1 MSAQPTLES
10 VPEEILTNIGVHL
23 ALLPDTPPPSTS
35 TTSPPDVSECPL
47 KASSKSTQGIS
58 PHPHALIPLLQT
70 SKYIHSQLC
79 LKNNPR
85 LYAEIFAE
93 RFDTGAILRREGERL
108 RSENGQS
115 RGSEDE
121 VEVDIDA
128 DITSVSNG
136 DIDLDVDLE
145 NRVGDSASER
155 SRGIKA
161 RGMARELRRRCIALH
176 NLHRAVKVEDAKIL
190 KEEDVWT
197 IYLMLLENGQ

>member
-1 MSAQPTLES
+1 MSAPPTLES
-10 VPEEILTNIGVHL
+10 IPEEILTNIGVHL
-23 ALLPDTPPPSTS
+23 ALLPDTLPPSTS
-35 TTSPPDVSECPL
+35 TTSPPDESCPL
-47 KASSKSTQGIS
+47 KSSSRSARGTS
-58 PHPHALIPLLQT
+58 PHPYALIPLLQT

-93 RFDTGAILRREGERL
+93 RFDTGAILRREGEQL
-108 RSENGQS
+108 RSDTGQS

-121 VEVDIDA
+121 VDVHNDT
-128 DITSVSNG
+128 DITSESTG
-136 DIDLDVDLE
+136 DIDLDIDIGS
-145 NRVGDSASER
+145 RIGASATER

-161 RGMARELRRRCIALH
+161 RGMALELRRRCIALH
-176 NLHRAVKVEDAKIL
+176 NLHRAVKLEDAKIL

>member
-1 MSAQPTLES
+1 MSAPPTLES
-10 VPEEILTNIGVHL
+10 IPEEILTNIGVHL
-23 ALLPDTPPPSTS
+23 ALLPDSPPPSSS
-35 TTSPPDVSECPL
+35 TASSPDESCPS
-47 KASSKSTQGIS
+47 KASTRPTQGTS

-108 RSENGQS
+108 RSDTGQS

-121 VEVDIDA
+121 FDVDIDT
-128 DITSVSNG
+128 DITSEGTG
-136 DIDLDVDLE
+136 DIDLDVGIE
-145 NRVGDSASER
+145 NTVGDAFSER

-161 RGMARELRRRCIALH
+161 RGMALELRRRCIALH
-176 NLHRAVKVEDAKIL
+176 NLHRAVKLEDAKIF

>member
-1 MSAQPTLES
+1 MSAPPTLES
-10 VPEEILTNIGVHL
+10 IPEEILTNIGVHL
-23 ALLPDTPPPSTS
+23 ALLPESPPPSSS
-35 TTSPPDVSECPL
+35 T
-47 KASSKSTQGIS
+47 ASSPDESCPSKATSRPTQGTS

-79 LKNNPR
+79 LRNNPR

-108 RSENGQS
+108 RSEIGQS
-115 RGSEDE
+115 RGSGDE
-121 VEVDIDA
+121 VDVDIDT
-128 DITSVSNG
+128 DITSESTG

-145 NRVGDSASER
+145 NRIGDSATEM

-161 RGMARELRRRCIALH
+161 RGMARELRRRCIALK
-176 NLHRAVKVEDAKIL
+176 NLHRAVKLEDAKIL